1 MGSCN
6 FESVREFTYLDVSI
20 KDENKIEEEI
30 QKIIVNGNSAYFS
43 LLQLF
48 RSNLLCKRTKVKLYK
63 TLVRPVIAYG
73 AETWTMRAVDELAL
87 RILERRIMRI
97 YGPIFAQGSWQIGT
111 NSEINELISR
121 DNIIG
126 FVKTLRLKWLGH
138 VERMHSGRT
147 PKMILKA
154 RMERGRKRRRP
165 RKRWLDDDDDLQ
177 QLGVRNWRLKARDRV
192 EWRTVMSEAKVQLGL

>member
-1 MGSCN
+1 MKVTRNHTKEPLKKLRMGSCN

-20 KDENKIEEEI
+20 KDENIIEEEI
-30 QKIIVNGNSAYFS
+30 QKIIVNGNRAYFS

-48 RSNLLCKRTKVKLYK
+48 SSNLLCKRTKVKLYK

-73 AETWTMRAVDELAL
+73 AETWTMRAADELAL
-87 RILERRIMRI
+87 RILERRIMRRI
-97 YGPIFAQGSWQIGT
+97 YGPISAQGSWQIRT
-111 NSEINELISR
+111 NSEINELISH

-154 RMERGRKRRRP
+154 RMERK
-165 RKRWLDDDDDLQ
+165 KKE
-177 QLGVRNWRLKARDRV
+177 KA
-192 EWRTVMSEAKVQLGL
+192 EEAMAR